1 MKKTIIAAIFAAAV
15 LAALPASAQ
24 ASGPVNF
31 YIRLGVITD
40 QNATFN
46 PFLWTAGANLD
57 INLSDSFF
65 IAADAD
71 VIVHKFNFDPLWLTP
86 SVLLNL
92 RLSSFYIGAGVSK
105 FVIISGSST
114 MTSDFLF
121 KANAGLK
128 MDGLKLQVFLYTPF
142 DEMFKDM
149 GIGANIGFGF

>member
-1 MKKTIIAAIFAAAV
+1 MKKTIIAVIFGIAL
-15 LAALPASAQ
+15 LAALPAA
-24 ASGPVNF
+24 ARAAGPVNF

-71 VIVHKFNFDPLWLTP
+71 IIVHKFNFDPLWLTP

-92 RLSSFYIGAGVSK
+92 RVSSFYIGAGVSK

-114 MTSDFLF
+114 LTSDFLF

-128 MDGLKLQVFLYTPF
+128 MDGFKLQVFLYTPF
-142 DEMFKDM
+142 NEMFKDM

>member
-1 MKKTIIAAIFAAAV
+1 MKKAILVSIFAITV
-15 LAALPASAQ
+15 LAALPAPVQ
-24 ASGPVNF
+24 AGPVNF
-31 YIRLGVITD
+31 YLRLGVITD

-57 INLSDSFF
+57 INVSDSFF

-71 VIVHKFNFDPLWLTP
+71 LIVHKFNFDPLWLTP
-86 SVLLNL
+86 SVLLNF
-92 RLSSFYIGAGVSK
+92 RAASFYIGAGVSK

-114 MTSDFLF
+114 MTSEFLF

-128 MDGLKLQVFLYTPF
+128 MDSLKLQVFLYTPF

>member
-15 LAALPASAQ
+15 LAALPAAAQ
-24 ASGPVNF
+24 AAGPVNF

-92 RLSSFYIGAGVSK
+92 RMSSFYIGAGVSK
-105 FVIISGSST
+105 IVVISGSST
-114 MTSDFLF
+114 LTSDFLF

-142 DEMFKDM
+142 NEMFTDM

>member
-1 MKKTIIAAIFAAAV
+1 MKKAMLVFIIGAAV
-15 LAALPASAQ
+15 LAALPVPAGA
-24 ASGPVNF
+24 AGPMNF
-31 YIRLGVITD
+31 YIRFGVITD

-46 PFLWTAGANLD
+46 PFLWTTGANLD
-57 INLSDSFF
+57 INVSDSFF

-71 VIVHKFNFDPLWLTP
+71 LIVHKFNFDPLWLTP

-92 RLSSFYIGAGVSK
+92 RLSSFYVGAGVSK

-114 MTSDFLF
+114 MTSDLLF

-128 MDGLKLQVFLYTPF
+128 MNSLKLQFFLYTPF
-142 DEMFKDM
+142 TEMFSDM